1 MGKVDELK
9 ISQSRATELAN
20 LISIA
25 CEKNK
30 TCMECYA
37 HEAQEPITLFNGAL
51 TCNESPFFD
60 ETCPNHSEGNQYE
73 VISWLW
79 HTDRPVGMLQT
90 LRTLPMGY
98 IAANHAK
105 KELFIVF
112 RGTLTSDEWKNNLI
126 TQPSSTIGNAP
137 NLGKVHKGF
146 NNIFSL
152 DYHSRLEEHTSFLTQ
167 IEKSIGTYHE
177 PPLSRQSSI
186 KNTIHEKVINDRWL
200 DKGYKIFITGH
211 SLGGA
216 LAMLAGLLLISH
228 DSIGYKPITTICT
241 FGAPRVGNQDFG
253 LWFDNVSIVRYVNTE
268 DIVPTIPPPTSKLFG
283 ADMNESNSDKVKAQ
297 RQQGLENI
305 NKTFAFTQGAMN
317 DDWLADDA
325 KSTKEAFV
333 HIGAIRSF
341 TLNKGSISYNHNLTE
356 TYREGIGI
364 VADENKT
371 HRSNIEPE
379 TALIEPETALILSL
393 EI

>member
-126 TQPSSTIGNAP
+126 TYRHLQ
-137 NLGKVHKGF
+137 
-146 NNIFSL
+146 
-152 DYHSRLEEHTSFLTQ
+152 
-167 IEKSIGTYHE
+167 
-177 PPLSRQSSI
+177 
-186 KNTIHEKVINDRWL
+186 NTI
-200 DKGYKIFITGH
+200 
-211 SLGGA
+211 
-216 LAMLAGLLLISH
+216 
-228 DSIGYKPITTICT
+228 
-241 FGAPRVGNQDFG
+241 
-253 LWFDNVSIVRYVNTE
+253 
-268 DIVPTIPPPTSKLFG
+268 
-283 ADMNESNSDKVKAQ
+283 
-297 RQQGLENI
+297 
-305 NKTFAFTQGAMN
+305 
-317 DDWLADDA
+317 
-325 KSTKEAFV
+325 
-333 HIGAIRSF
+333 
-341 TLNKGSISYNHNLTE
+341 
-356 TYREGIGI
+356 
-364 VADENKT
+364 
-371 HRSNIEPE
+371 
-379 TALIEPETALILSL
+379 
-393 EI
+393 